1 MSRRSPIEG
10 PATVRLISAAVAI
23 AAHSRLNS
31 DKARTV
37 NHYID
42 IEHPGLAKFRRIRG
56 NDPFVVKRKAEE
68 QLRTWEVQWQR
79 QQEINDARSR
89 RLQLTLDRSQKKAL
103 ALRQTEE
110 AQAEINELRKLL
122 ARTLNSE
129 KTSWSSLFDRSEF
142 NEPQPQKPSYESY
155 PEEPKI
161 DDPRFRPHVPLLFH
175 IIPFLKRKRIRQAT
189 DRWAAAH
196 TDWQR
201 VADRVTEQNNG
212 RYAKYKQKW
221 QEWVERQASFKAAQQ
236 TVNERIDE
244 LRKRHLNKD
253 ADAVADFT
261 DLVLSRSEYP
271 NCFPKRWEIA
281 FDGATGVMVVNYD
294 LPDVSRLPKM
304 AAVKY
309 IQTRDEFESIRLKD
323 RELDEIFET
332 VVYQTCLRTIIEIFA
347 SDLIDA
353 IQSVTL
359 NGYVDFIDKANGR
372 PARACIVSLQATKSA
387 IENID
392 FSAVDPKSCFRAL
405 KGVGSS
411 KLSGMVAVVPIL
423 KMSRVDERFVPARDV
438 IDSIDRA
445 VNIASIPWEDFEH
458 LVRDV
463 FEKEF
468 SSSGGEV
475 KITRA
480 SRDHGVDAIAFDPDP
495 IRGGKIVIQAKRYTN
510 PVGVSA
516 VRDLYGTLI
525 NEGASRGIL
534 VTTSVYGPDSYE
546 FAKGKPITLLNGGN
560 LLHLLEKHGHP
571 ARIDLREA
579 KTAAAGEN

>member
-1 MSRRSPIEG
+1 M
-10 PATVRLISAAVAI
+10 
-23 AAHSRLNS
+23 
-31 DKARTV
+31 

-68 QLRTWEVQWQR
+68 QLRTWDVQWQR
-79 QQEINDARSR
+79 QQEITDARNG
-89 RLQLTLDRSQKKAL
+89 RLQLAFDRSQKKAL

-110 AQAEINELRKLL
+110 AQSEVNELRELL
-122 ARTLNSE
+122 ARTLISE
-129 KTSWSSLFDRSEF
+129 KTSWSSLYDRSEF
-142 NEPQPQKPSYESY
+142 GESQPQKPSYESY

-161 DDPRFRPHVPLLFH
+161 DEPRFRPRVPLLFH
-175 IIPFLKRKRIRQAT
+175 IIPFLKRERIRQAT
-189 DRWAAAH
+189 DRWASAH
-196 TDWQR
+196 TNWQSL
-201 VADRVTEQNNG
+201 ANLITEQNNG

-221 QEWVERQASFKAAQQ
+221 QEWVEREAFFKAAQQ
-236 TVNERIDE
+236 AVNERIDE

-281 FDGATGVMVVNYD
+281 FDSANGVMVVDYD
-294 LPDVSRLPKM
+294 LPDVSRLPKI

-309 IQTRDEFESIRLKD
+309 VQARDEFESIRLKD

-332 VVYQTCLRTIIEIFA
+332 VVYQTCLRTINRDFRFR
-347 SDLIDA
+347 SYYA
-353 IQSVTL
+353 IKSVTL

-411 KLSGMVAVVPIL
+411 KLSGMVGVFPIL
-423 KMSRVDERFVPARDV
+423 KMSRVDERFVSARDV
-438 IDSIDRA
+438 IDSIDRG

-495 IRGGKIVIQAKRYTN
+495 IGRKDCYPGETLYESGWRFS
-510 PVGVSA
+510 SA
-516 VRDLYGTLI
+516 RPLRHAYQRRRQPWNISDNLRLWPRLLR
-525 NEGASRGIL
+525 SR
-534 VTTSVYGPDSYE
+534 
-546 FAKGKPITLLNGGN
+546 KGKPIEGFKLGQFAS
-560 LLHLLEKHGHP
+560 P
-571 ARIDLREA
+571 LR
-579 KTAAAGEN
+579 KTRSSRSDRFA